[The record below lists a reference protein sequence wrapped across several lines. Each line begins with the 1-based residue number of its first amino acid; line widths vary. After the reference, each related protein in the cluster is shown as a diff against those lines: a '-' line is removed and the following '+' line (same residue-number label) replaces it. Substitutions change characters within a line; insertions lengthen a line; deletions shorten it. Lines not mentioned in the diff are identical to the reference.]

1 MLYSSWC
8 ESRQRDAKDAFFMSG
23 LNRDFGIASSLFGST
38 QPISLTAVGQV
49 SGNSL
54 PVYLNSPGVW
64 YLRVAT
70 ATEQGI
76 YWSSTQT
83 VIVGP
88 WPSVATTPPA
98 APRPPAQAA
107 TQPAAAPQN
116 CQRYVRLWRVNSQ
129 QLKRARAAPRAAEAR
144 SARRAA
150 KAKIMRL
157 GRARIRISTSRAK
170 CLRG

>member
-23 LNRDFGIASSLFGST
+23 LNRDFGIVSSLFGST

-88 WPSVATTPPA
+88 
-98 APRPPAQAA
+98 
-107 TQPAAAPQN
+107 
-116 CQRYVRLWRVNSQ
+116 
-129 QLKRARAAPRAAEAR
+129 
-144 SARRAA
+144 
-150 KAKIMRL
+150 
-157 GRARIRISTSRAK
+157 
-170 CLRG
+170 